1 VFIFAFLKHFCRQR
15 TFITLLFVFVR
26 AKTYCFK
33 LLLQHKMHQAF
44 DQDREGTM
52 LSLSNKKQGSYRL
65 LARETWQGMMNDI
78 RQKLSPTAIVIF
90 TAALYKV
97 RLVKKMLNLN

>member
-1 VFIFAFLKHFCRQR
+1 
-15 TFITLLFVFVR
+15 
-26 AKTYCFK
+26 
-33 LLLQHKMHQAF
+33 MHHAF

-52 LSLSNKKQGSYRL
+52 LSLSNKQQGSYRL
-65 LARETWQGMMNDI
+65 LTKETWQVMMNDI

-97 RLVKKMLNLN
+97 INQHYFNL